1 MGVRLFDP
9 KLGRFLQAD
18 PVPGGSANAYDYA
31 NADPCNSSD
40 TTGLIPKCG
49 KKHKTNGYN
58 LQIIT
63 SRRGGGV
70 TKDGHRYIGYYVETQ
85 IKGFANRY
93 LSRNAVYAE
102 TWGTRPGKR
111 RMGKLQ
117 GKASWYTPWKKQWEV
132 HYNIQVEPGTPAARH
147 GDRPPARGLDQRT
160 LAHRSRANGRES
172 DGPGWGA
179 RRVEAWAGSR
189 GWEEA
194 APRTVYR
201 TSRGTPPIG
210 DSLGTSRDFQ
220 VCPRDIPG
228 TFRRVNREGPD
239 SPEGNERAGQDLPP
253 QHSMMF
259 TARPRAPSPCTSRT
273 CRRLLIMALN
283 CVFVLGW
290 VALSHVGDF
299 SGTFLPRAAYKVS
312 DGV

>member
-1 MGVRLFDP
+1 
-9 KLGRFLQAD
+9 
-18 PVPGGSANAYDYA
+18 
-31 NADPCNSSD
+31 
-40 TTGLIPKCG
+40 
-49 KKHKTNGYN
+49 
-58 LQIIT
+58 
-63 SRRGGGV
+63 
-70 TKDGHRYIGYYVETQ
+70 
-85 IKGFANRY
+85 
-93 LSRNAVYAE
+93 
-102 TWGTRPGKR
+102 
-111 RMGKLQ
+111 MGKLQ

-132 HYNIQVEPGTPAARH
+132 HYNIQVKPGTPAARH

-172 DGPGWGA
+172 DGPGWRA

-253 QHSMMF
+253 QLDGVHRQ
-259 TARPRAPSPCTSRT
+259 APRAVSLYFSDMSAAFDHGAELRICSGMGRLESR
-273 CRRLLIMALN
+273 RGL
-283 CVFVLGW
+283 F
-290 VALSHVGDF
+290 GDF
-299 SGTFLPRAAYKVS
+299 LTQGCLQGIRRGVTWRWEWVS
-312 DGV
+312 WFGAGVRSLRRPSQCIGRRFMICCQRPIARL